1 LLHFTRLRLSGFK
14 SFVEPTE
21 LTIEPGLTG
30 IVGPNGCGKSNIVE
44 AVRWVMGETS
54 AKQMRG
60 SEMDDVIFGGTQ
72 DRPARN
78 IAEVQLTLDNRQRT
92 APAQYNDGEEIEVV
106 RRIERSEGSNYRI
119 NGRDMRARDV
129 QLLFADAATGARS
142 TALVSQGRIS
152 AIINAKPADRRA
164 LLEEAAGITG
174 LHSRRHE
181 AELRLRAAE
190 SNLERLD
197 DVIVTM
203 EAQLQSLKKQARQAS
218 RYRNLSDH
226 IRRAEAML
234 LHLRWQAALGEVANV
249 ETLLRAAEQQVA
261 ELTARVAAAS
271 TLEAEAAAALPP
283 LRMAEA
289 AAAAELHRYAVARD
303 ALDAEERRVAE
314 AMEAVAGR
322 LMQIAS
328 DTAREEALA
337 ADATQAIERLDAEET
352 SLAAAQARESDSV
365 EAARRHLEA
374 ADATLATEETAFSAL
389 VEEVAAS
396 EAREHAL
403 DGQIAELA
411 ARLERLG
418 QRRQEIADE
427 RQRLEAETGVSS
439 ALEEAKR
446 AVEAAA
452 EAAERTRAAALVA
465 EETRAGAQA
474 AEAAARAALEAPEA
488 ERAKLAAEE
497 KALAHLLG
505 ADHADMWPPLIDAVA
520 VTPGYEAA
528 LAAALGDDLA
538 APLDEGAP
546 LHWRALPPLA
556 APAPLP
562 EGARPL
568 GDVVTGPAA
577 LARRLSQTGLVADE
591 ATGRALAASLA
602 PGQRLVTR
610 EGALWRWDGFTVAAG
625 APTAAAKRLGQR
637 RRLEEV
643 VRELAAADDALAPL
657 RSASIEAQE
666 RSREAQLAERRA
678 REDAREAEAAHHA
691 ARDAERA
698 LAQRVAAQSA
708 HLAALDES
716 ANQLEIDRGEAER
729 VIDGARAARAALPD
743 LAEAR
748 RRHESARAALA
759 ETRARQRD
767 AQSAFDRLAGEAE
780 GRRQRLAAVA
790 RERGSAEMRADAARR
805 QLAELAQRR
814 ETSEA
819 ERASLAAKPA
829 EISAQRSS
837 LLDTIAEAEAKRR
850 AAADRLA
857 AAETRMSE
865 ADQALKA
872 AEGELH
878 AAREDRVRREGAV
891 AAAEQ
896 TRLAIVERIAER
908 LSCAPE
914 DTFALAE
921 HKAGDD
927 LPPLD
932 AIEQRFQ
939 RLVNERE
946 NMGPVNLVAEKE
958 AEEVGAQIES
968 LQTERAD
975 LVGAIARLRQGISEL
990 NREGRERLLASF
1002 EAVNGH
1008 FGQLFTRLFGG
1019 GRAHLQLT
1027 ESDDP
1032 LEAGLEIMASPPGKK
1047 LQILSLLSGGEQALT
1062 ALSLLFAVFMTN
1074 PAPICVMDEVDAP
1087 LDDANVDRFCSLLD
1101 EIARHSST
1109 RFLLI
1114 THHRMTMARMDR
1126 LFGVTMPERGVSQL
1140 VSVDLAAAE
1149 SLRATA

>member
-1 LLHFTRLRLSGFK
+1 LLNFTRLRLSGFK

-21 LTIEPGLTG
+21 LMIEPGLTG

-60 SEMDDVIFGGTQ
+60 GEMDDVIFGGTQ
-72 DRPARN
+72 DRPQRN
-78 IAEVQLTLDNRQRT
+78 IAEVQLTLDNRART

-106 RRIERSEGSNYRI
+106 RRIERSQGSNYRI

-129 QLLFADAATGARS
+129 QLLFADAASGARS

-190 SNLERLD
+190 SNLERLN
-197 DVIVTM
+197 DVVVTM

-234 LHLRWQAALGEVANV
+234 LHLRWQEALGEVATV
-249 ETLLRAAEQQVA
+249 AEQLREVEQQVA
-261 ELTARVAAAS
+261 EFTARVAAAS
-271 TLEAEAAAALPP
+271 TRQVDAAGALPP

-303 ALDAEERRVAE
+303 ALDAEERRVAD
-314 AMEAVAGR
+314 AMSAVAAR
-322 LMQIAS
+322 LIQIAS
-328 DTAREEALA
+328 DTAREESLA
-337 ADATQAIERLDAEET
+337 ADAADAIARLATEET
-352 SLAAAQARESDSV
+352 SLASAQAQEAESV
-365 EAARRHLEA
+365 ERARQQLDAANASLSQGEA
-374 ADATLATEETAFSAL
+374 SLGTQL
-389 VEEVAAS
+389 EEVAAA
-396 EAREHAL
+396 EARELSLESQRAE
-403 DGQIAELA
+403 IAQRL
-411 ARLERLG
+411 ARLEGRRREIDEE
-418 QRRQEIADE
+418 RRQ
-427 RQRLEAETGVSS
+427 LEADTGVAS
-439 ALEEAKR
+439 ALDEAKR
-446 AVEAAA
+446 AIESAAQ
-452 EAAERTRAAALVA
+452 AADRTRAAAERA
-465 EETRAGAQA
+465 EEARVAAQA
-474 AEAAARAALEAPEA
+474 AEAAARSILEAPEA
-488 ERAKLAAEE
+488 ARAKLAAEE

-505 ADHADMWPPLIDAVA
+505 VDRPDMWPPVIDSLTVA
-520 VTPGYEAA
+520 AGYELA
-528 LAAALGDDLA
+528 LAAALGDDLT

-546 LHWRALPPLA
+546 FHWRALPPLENA
-556 APAPLP
+556 LPLP
-562 EGARPL
+562 DGARPL
-568 GDVVTGPAA
+568 AEFVSGPTA

-591 ATGRALAASLA
+591 ATGRAIAARLA

-610 EGALWRWDGFTVAAG
+610 EGAFWRWDGFTIAAG
-625 APTAAAKRLGQR
+625 APTTAAKRLGQR
-637 RRLEEV
+637 NRLDEV
-643 VRELAAADDALAPL
+643 RNELAAADQALATARGAL
-657 RSASIEAQE
+657 AEAQE
-666 RSREAQLAERRA
+666 TSREALMAERRA
-678 REDAREAEAAHHA
+678 RDDGREAEAAHHA

-698 LAQRVAAQSA
+698 LAQRVAGQSSR
-708 HLAALDES
+708 LAALEEAS
-716 ANQLEIDRGEAER
+716 GQLEIDRADASRLAEAAR
-729 VIDGARAARAALPD
+729 SARAELPD
-743 LAEAR
+743 LDAAR
-748 RRHESARAALA
+748 RRLEETRAAVT
-759 ETRARQRD
+759 ERRARQRD

-780 GRRQRLAAVA
+780 GRRQRLATIA
-790 RERGSAEMRADAARR
+790 RERGSAEMRAEAAQR
-805 QLAELAQRR
+805 QLAELAQR
-814 ETSEA
+814 EQASAA
-819 ERASLAAKPA
+819 ERQGLAAKPA
-829 EISAQRSS
+829 EITAQRST
-837 LLDTIAEAEAKRR
+837 LLETIAKAEAKRR
-850 AAADRLA
+850 EAADRLA
-857 AAETRMSE
+857 SAETQLSE
-865 ADQALKA
+865 ADQALKS
-872 AEGELH
+872 AEGDLH
-878 AAREDRVRREGAV
+878 AAREDRVRREGSV

-896 TRLAIVERIAER
+896 TRVAIVERIAER
-908 LSCAPE
+908 LNCAPE
-914 DTFALAE
+914 ETFALAE
-921 HKAGDD
+921 HKAGED
-927 LPPLD
+927 LPPLA

-946 NMGPVNLVAEKE
+946 TMGPVNLVAETE
-958 AEEVGAQIES
+958 ADEVGAQIES

-975 LVGAIARLRQGISEL
+975 LVGAIARLRQGIAEL

-1008 FGQLFTRLFGG
+1008 FTQLFTRLFGG

-1087 LDDANVDRFCSLLD
+1087 LDDANVDRFCTLLD

-1149 SLRATA
+1149 SMRATA